1 MKRILVLVTAAL
13 VMAAMLMAMAMPAFA
28 AQPTYTC
35 EVDINGGH
43 FIFTDLSPKDAHQ
56 LLRQNDTAVCTRNR

>member
-13 VMAAMLMAMAMPAFA
+13 VMAATMVAMAMPAFA
-28 AQPTYTC
+28 AQPTYYC

-43 FIFTDLSPKDAHQ
+43 FSFILSPKEAHQ